1 MYPSTHTSSG
11 PTTSTGTTT
20 LDPDPLN
27 SSYVTQTDFN
37 TTTKYLM
44 AELKESVKE
53 IIADQDSKIVRKT
66 EEELQTMSLQIK
78 DISSKQR
85 NQAKQFSTNEKRLEN
100 MRNNNKISTK
110 FDTEITENEEY
121 FKMKLDEFKA

>member
-1 MYPSTHTSSG
+1 
-11 PTTSTGTTT
+11 
-20 LDPDPLN
+20 
-27 SSYVTQTDFN
+27 
-37 TTTKYLM
+37 M

-66 EEELQTMSLQIK
+66 GEELQTMSLQIK